1 MHYKEGRW
9 KDDIEIVNAQPIW
22 AQMYYLIRSGH
33 LEAAYELAL
42 ENEDGIG
49 RTERFF
55 VGFFKGWLD
64 SPDRR

>member
-1 MHYKEGRW
+1 
-9 KDDIEIVNAQPIW
+9 
-22 AQMYYLIRSGH
+22 MYYLIRSGH
-33 LEAAYELAL
+33 LLEAYDLAL

-64 SPDRR
+64 SPDRRCGLISPLPGITEEQELNT